1 MGMRSAQELRRQL
14 AAIDGRGYPAYK
26 GLRGAYDFGD
36 YTLSVD
42 HVQGDPFAAPSSV
55 SVLLTH
61 RQAGFPDE
69 LFDEP
74 HRRVAFEDFLVRRFA
89 RQAARFSFRTQ
100 GSGKSGLIA
109 TSRPGPEVLERS
121 ACACDGRG
129 LALRFSVGFPA
140 RGRTIDS
147 DELARVLCDF
157 VPRCVDG
164 ALRCD
169 REALRAARKVAEL
182 ADDQLFVR
190 EELARRGLVCFVAD
204 GAVLP
209 RASGVSSA
217 PLQGALPFRSPDPL
231 RVTLDLPHRGPTSG
245 MGVRRGVTL
254 VVGGG
259 YHGKS
264 TLLRA
269 IEAGVYDHVAGDG
282 RELVIT
288 DASAVK
294 LRAEDGRRVCDVDIS
309 AFIDGLPDGRD
320 TRRFSTQDA
329 SGSTSQAAAAVEA
342 VEAGA
347 RTLLI
352 DEDTSAT
359 NFMVRDELMARV
371 VSAEREPITPFVA
384 RVRKLYEDAGVSS
397 VIVAGSSGAF
407 FPVADT
413 VVQMDAY
420 EAYDIT
426 QRVRATLRECGIA
439 LAPGVRGACVGAG
452 ADVAPIGDERVTNCS
467 ASGGAPFFGWPPRER
482 RLGVG
487 AADDAFAPARGD
499 AAEAGEP
506 VDACSGAT
514 RARGRGPRGGHGG
527 RPDRVKVRAGRD
539 VLQVGEG
546 SADLRLVEQLVDSEQ
561 TAALAQMVRFA
572 VERGWLAD
580 LPVHVLA
587 GRLLDEVA
595 RGGLAALCPHEPACG
610 LAMPRPQELCACL
623 NRWRPRSR

>member
-1 MGMRSAQELRRQL
+1 MGMRSAQDLRRQL

-36 YTLSVD
+36 YVLSID

-55 SVLLTH
+55 SVCLTH
-61 RQAGFPDE
+61 RQAGFPRA
-69 LFDEP
+69 LFDAP

-89 RQAARFSFRTQ
+89 RQSARWSFRAQ

-121 ACACDGRG
+121 ACTCDERG
-129 LALRFSVGFPA
+129 ITLRFSVGFPA
-140 RGRTIDS
+140 RGRTIDAK
-147 DELARVLCDF
+147 ELGRVLCDF

-169 REALRAARKVAEL
+169 REAGRAARDVADL
-182 ADDQLFVR
+182 ADDQRFVR
-190 EELARRGLVCFVAD
+190 GELERRGLVCFVAD
-204 GAVLP
+204 GAILP

-217 PLQGALPFRSPDPL
+217 PLRGALPFRSPDEL

-245 MGVRRGVTL
+245 MGIRRGVTL

-294 LRAEDGRRVCDVDIS
+294 LRAEDGRCVHSVDIS

-329 SGSTSQAAAAVEA
+329 SGSTSQAAGTVEA
-342 VEAGA
+342 VEAGS
-347 RTLLI
+347 RLLLF

-359 NFMVRDELMARV
+359 NFMVRDDLMAAV
-371 VSAEREPITPFVA
+371 VSPDREPITPFVS
-384 RVRKLYEDAGVSS
+384 RVRELYEVAGVSS

-413 VVQMDAY
+413 VIQMDAY
-420 EAYDIT
+420 EAHDIT
-426 QRVRATLRECGIA
+426 ARVRETLGARGIE
-439 LAPGVRGACVGAG
+439 LASGVREVGHDG
-452 ADVAPIGDERVTNCS
+452 S
-467 ASGGAPFFGWPPRER
+467 AAVEPREARPATTPFFGWPPRER
-482 RLGVG
+482 WLRSVRAGGSSASVREPLTSQE
-487 AADDAFAPARGD
+487 AD
-499 AAEAGEP
+499 AEA
-506 VDACSGAT
+506 VDARSGAT
-514 RARGRGPRGGHGG
+514 RPHGRGARGG
-527 RPDRVKVRAGRD
+527 RSDRVKVRSGRD
-539 VLQVGEG
+539 ALQVGEG
-546 SADLRLVEQLVDSEQ
+546 SADLRLVEQLVDAEQ
-561 TAALAQMVRFA
+561 TAALAHMMRLC
-572 VERGWLAD
+572 VERGWLDD
-580 LPVHVLA
+580 LPIRELA
-587 GRLLDEVA
+587 ERLSDEVA
-595 RGGLAALCPHEPACG
+595 DGGLVALCPHEPACG
-610 LAMPRPQELCACL
+610 LAMPRFQEVCACL
-623 NRWRPRSR
+623 SRWRVRS